1 MCFRIEIPAYDT
13 VVVDLRNPRADRL
26 LQQYSACIFFVG
38 EQFVNHLTVPF
49 CLSGRGGDLLLGQ
62 TIRNLSKALSQL
74 ILLKNPSDYIRLIW
88 IHSQRAIGAYVISI
102 AFTPCKFRVTS
113 LETLPDAGF
122 N

>member
-13 VVVDLRNPRADRL
+13 GVVDLRNPRADRL
-26 LQQYSACIFFVG
+26 LQKYSACIFFVG
-38 EQFVNHLTVPF
+38 EQFVNRLTVPF

-74 ILLKNPSDYIRLIW
+74 VLLKNPPDYIRLIW
-88 IHSQRAIGAYVISI
+88 IHSQRAIETYVISI

-113 LETLPDAGF
+113 LEILPDSGF

>member
-1 MCFRIEIPAYDT
+1 MRFRIKIPAYDT

>member
-13 VVVDLRNPRADRL
+13 VVVDLRNARADRL
-26 LQQYSACIFFVG
+26 LQKYSACIFFVG
-38 EQFVNHLTVPF
+38 EQFVNRLTVPF
-49 CLSGRGGDLLLGQ
+49 YLSGRGGDLLLGK

-74 ILLKNPSDYIRLIW
+74 ILLKNPPDYIRLIW
-88 IHSQRAIGAYVISI
+88 IHSQRAIGTYAISI

-113 LETLPDAGF
+113 LETLTDAGF